1 MPRSSPDS
9 IALLSAE
16 QADPTGLLRSALV
29 QEQGFSAREVLLAW
43 LMSLAPGVDPAS
55 AARAMLPQGERLPG
69 TLPGE
74 LAEIAR
80 WPSERLEAY
89 ARPRRRRPGWCPA

>member
-1 MPRSSPDS
+1 MPRSLPDPT
-9 IALLSAE
+9 ALLSLE

-29 QEQGFSAREVLLAW
+29 QDQGFAAREVLLAW
-43 LMSLAPGVDPAS
+43 LMSLAPGIDPAS

-69 TLPGE
+69 TLGGE

-80 WPSERLEAY
+80 WPQERLQAY
-89 ARPRRRRPGWCPA
+89 ARPRRRRPSWCPA